1 MNSKL
6 YDRALWILGEKKQ
19 LDVSTIW
26 PQFQY
31 MRLPN
36 EMLVSF
42 RSSDINRA
50 SIKITKVEEIIDG
63 SHLQSF
69 EIEGD
74 GFRFMYGQNGGH
86 NYDNIFLEANSYV
99 LTSEFC
105 DNLIAETIAD
115 DPSFI
120 QAHLVDA
127 NYQHLQNIF
136 DPLQFKALG
145 LSMDGLPMKSNGLP
159 FPLEQKIV
167 DTSQNPG
174 RFVLGQGYVEVAA
187 AVMWFGE
194 KFWGKVNNTAQKAIE
209 LLPSDVTLEHDLC
222 WKLQSRMGPFV
233 DQSTAEIQNQI
244 RKALFGQTA

>member
-1 MNSKL
+1 MSSEL
-6 YDRALWILGEKKQ
+6 CDRAFWIIGEKKQ
-19 LDVSTIW
+19 IDVSAIW
-26 PQFQY
+26 SQFRY
-31 MRLPN
+31 MGLPN
-36 EMLVSF
+36 ELLVSF
-42 RSSDINRA
+42 HSSEINRA
-50 SIKITKVEEIIDG
+50 SIKVRKIEEIIDG
-63 SHLQSF
+63 AHVQSF
-69 EIEGD
+69 EIEGN
-74 GFRFMYGQNGGH
+74 GVNFTYGQSGGQ
-86 NYDNIFLEANSYV
+86 NYDYIFIKASSAV
-99 LTSEFC
+99 LTPSFC
-105 DNLIAETIAD
+105 DELLNVTIAG
-115 DPSFI
+115 DPSFT

-145 LSMDGLPMKSNGLP
+145 LSMNGLPMKSNGLP

-167 DTSQNPG
+167 DISQNPG

-222 WKLQSRMGPFV
+222 WKLRSHTGPFV